1 VFVFVVE
8 EVEGGGGGE
17 EEGEEEEER
26 GCLIS
31 SSHGRVVVIAVET
44 CTDDGVSKFV
54 SRDGMK
60 AMPRAA
66 ADE

>member
-1 VFVFVVE
+1 MFVFVVE

-17 EEGEEEEER
+17 EEGEEEER

-44 CTDDGVSKFV
+44 CTDDGVSTFV